1 MNDVQWAF
9 DELLRKTAEDA
20 REDERKQAREDAR
33 KQAREAAAGERVA
46 ILKRHF
52 EHRLARKLSVREDK
66 TLRDRLSRLG
76 ADRLGIVVLDFS
88 AVELARWLK
97 DPAAR

>member
-20 REDERKQAREDAR
+20 REDERKQAREAV
-33 KQAREAAAGERVA
+33 AGERVA

-52 EHRLARKLSVREDK
+52 EHRLGRKLMVREDK
-66 TLRDRLSRLG
+66 TLRDRLSTLG
-76 ADRLGIVVLDFS
+76 ADRLGIVVLDLS